1 MAVMIFTMI
10 VVMVIAVGV
19 IAAVV
24 MGMEGAGS
32 AQHPELA
39 EAMART
45 ARHLNGEAA
54 PPRALV
60 ALVDEMDEVP
70 ELSVRALPAK
80 IRSAA
85 SSLSARS
92 AASATTADPD
102 EPASLGETIADVTL
116 VAAAD
121 PVDVTAPSA
130 PVHDTDDARI
140 AEASAAMEAA
150 LEAAPVE
157 DPREDDP
164 YGIWG
169 VDADLDR
176 PELDDL
182 ADGADVNDAAD
193 REDELPDFVRAL
205 AEARQAAARA

>member
-102 EPASLGETIADVTL
+102 EPASLGETIAD
-116 VAAAD
+116 A
-121 PVDVTAPSA
+121 TAPSA